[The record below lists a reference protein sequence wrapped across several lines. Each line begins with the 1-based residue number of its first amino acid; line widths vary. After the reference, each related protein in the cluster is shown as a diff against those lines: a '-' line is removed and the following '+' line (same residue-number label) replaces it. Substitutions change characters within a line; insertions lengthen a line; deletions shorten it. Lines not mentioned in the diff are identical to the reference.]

1 MAIQQTIS
9 FARGEDILLEGDF
22 PTVVSGGISG
32 WTMVFEAK
40 VSPGGSSV
48 SALFTSVATVT
59 SSVACTYTVA
69 IASASTVDLDPGTYA
84 FDLWRLDSGNYR
96 HLAYGP
102 LKLTT
107 SVRY

>member
-9 FARGEDILLEGDF
+9 FARGEDILLEGEF

-48 SALFTSVATVT
+48 AALFTSVATVT
-59 SSVACTYTVA
+59 SSVDCTFTVP
-69 IASASTVDLDPGTYA
+69 ITSANTVSLDPGTYV
-84 FDLWRLDSGNYR
+84 FDLWRLDSGNFR
-96 HLAYGP
+96 HLAEGP
-102 LKLTT
+102 LQLTR